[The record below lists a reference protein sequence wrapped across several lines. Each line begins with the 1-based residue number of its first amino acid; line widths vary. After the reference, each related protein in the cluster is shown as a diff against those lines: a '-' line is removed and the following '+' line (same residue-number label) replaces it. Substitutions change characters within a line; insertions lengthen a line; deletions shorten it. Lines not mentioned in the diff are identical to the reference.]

1 MKSRSNVRPCR
12 IWRLLRCDSVTRNF
26 PWRGPWTH
34 GSAPR
39 KGPLVH
45 PQGSKE
51 GDRNA
56 TKARKLSP
64 KINVRRCSKHAV
76 LLQVLAG
83 PLDGQ
88 QIPGKACPTWKP
100 AQVLCIMNWN
110 MLGIVG
116 PIRIVGLLHTPLPR
130 NLIAVATLS
139 LYLYIYMGILG
150 FPQNRD
156 KTRFHGQF
164 VVPACSHKLLAITA
178 ITGSTSTN
186 STGTE
191 TGKPRAITCVPA
203 FEITLVTS
211 LTFSTFENLTQ
222 RFQRP
227 KSRKNQGFSS
237 STSSTF

>member
-1 MKSRSNVRPCR
+1 MEASPSTLHNELKYAGHCWANQDSWLVAHASTTESNCGGN
-12 IWRLLRCDSVTRNF
+12 S
-26 PWRGPWTH
+26 
-34 GSAPR
+34 
-39 KGPLVH
+39 
-45 PQGSKE
+45 
-51 GDRNA
+51 
-56 TKARKLSP
+56 
-64 KINVRRCSKHAV
+64 
-76 LLQVLAG
+76 
-83 PLDGQ
+83 
-88 QIPGKACPTWKP
+88 
-100 AQVLCIMNWN
+100 
-110 MLGIVG
+110 
-116 PIRIVGLLHTPLPR
+116 
-130 NLIAVATLS
+130 LS